1 MDFWEWAGKKLNVN
15 CFPSMQL
22 WLFVSKL
29 FYANW
34 LGQVNCLFFFINVC
48 QFVYMRFWEW
58 GGKANSFFI
67 PVCLLLGF
75 LVMYHLYFRSIVFP
89 FRAGPLGFVACPHS
103 HTQTSYKYTLINAN
117 EVHIHPLISQ
127 VWILLNGG
135 LRFWTKKLVHV
146 PARPDFITD
155 DCWTYSNS
163 VVRNQHWWS
172 ALQLVSDRS
181 ISPFRTRAGTF
192 LKLVWKWSFWWSQ
205 TCVNWLAL
213 LYHILFNANSCL
225 DNIQWYLHDA
235 LLQML
240 DLLVRHTHTLV
251 LCWCSL

>member
-1 MDFWEWAGKKLNVN
+1 MGWESQQFFHSSMFIAWVFGNVSFVLPVN
-15 CFPSMQL
+15 CFSLSGWAVGFCCMPSLSHPDQL
-22 WLFVSKL
+22 QIHADIQK
-29 FYANW
+29 
-34 LGQVNCLFFFINVC
+34 FI
-48 QFVYMRFWEW
+48 RR
-58 GGKANSFFI
+58 
-67 PVCLLLGF
+67 LL
-75 LVMYHLYFRSIVFP
+75 
-89 FRAGPLGFVACPHS
+89 
-103 HTQTSYKYTLINAN
+103 NAN

-240 DLLVRHTHTLV
+240 DLLVRHTHTHTHTCVV
-251 LCWCSL
+251 LMQFIARKETEGSPQGASGILLWRGINLLQPGVSI

>member
-1 MDFWEWAGKKLNVN
+1 MGWESQQFFHSSMFIAWVFGNVSFVLPVN
-15 CFPSMQL
+15 CFSLSGWAVGFCCMPSLSHPDQL
-22 WLFVSKL
+22 QIHADIQK
-29 FYANW
+29 
-34 LGQVNCLFFFINVC
+34 FI
-48 QFVYMRFWEW
+48 RR
-58 GGKANSFFI
+58 
-67 PVCLLLGF
+67 LL
-75 LVMYHLYFRSIVFP
+75 
-89 FRAGPLGFVACPHS
+89 
-103 HTQTSYKYTLINAN
+103 NAN

-192 LKLVWKWSFWWSQ
+192 LKLVWKMIILMESDLCQLACFTVSYSFQ
-205 TCVNWLAL
+205 CKQ
-213 LYHILFNANSCL
+213 LFGQHTMISARRTPT
-225 DNIQWYLHDA
+225 DA
-235 LLQML
+235 
-240 DLLVRHTHTLV
+240 RFAG
-251 LCWCSL
+251 